1 MSKASPTPKIG
12 SASWAEVTSSEV
24 KTIAQEYD
32 CLLIDLDGTVFRGR
46 RPTDG
51 AVQSLDQVQSRK
63 LFVTNNAS
71 RSADEVAA
79 HLRELGFTATAAD
92 VVTSAQSAAHLL
104 AGQLPPDSP
113 VLIVGTDALANEIAA
128 VGLRPVRRYDDDPV
142 AVVQGLSTTT
152 GWPELAEAALAIRA
166 GALWVAANVDPTL
179 PTERGLLPG
188 NGSLVAALRTATGAE
203 PQVAGKPAPTLLT
216 DAVGRGDFR
225 APLVIGDRLDTDIEG
240 ANGAGLPSLMVLTGV
255 NTARDAVYAQPAR
268 RPTYIGH
275 DLRSL
280 HQDGKRLE
288 VGPQPGWHVDVGDAA
303 ITISADGHDQGGDGL
318 SIVRAVAGAVWDA
331 DVKGPPARIEAGD
344 DRARDALQ
352 RWSLMHLD

>member
-1 MSKASPTPKIG
+1 
-12 SASWAEVTSSEV
+12 V
-24 KTIAQEYD
+24 KSLAQQYD

-46 RPTDG
+46 QPTEG
-51 AVQSLDQVQSRK
+51 AVQALDEAESCK

-79 HLRELGFTATAAD
+79 HLRDLGFTASAAD

-104 AGQLPPDSP
+104 AGQLSPDSP
-113 VLIVGTDALANEIAA
+113 VLVVGTDALANEIAA
-128 VGLRPVRRYDDDPV
+128 VGLRPVRRYEDDPV
-142 AVVQGLSTTT
+142 AVVQGLSMTI
-152 GWPELAEAALAIRA
+152 GWPDLAEAALAIRA

-203 PQVAGKPAPTLLT
+203 PQVAGKPAPSLLN
-216 DAVGRGDFR
+216 DAVARGDFR

-240 ANGAGLPSLMVLTGV
+240 ANATGLPSLMVLTGV
-255 NTARDAVYAQPAR
+255 STARDAVFAEPAQ

-280 HQDGKRLE
+280 HQDATQLE
-288 VGPQPGWHVDVGDAA
+288 VGPQPGWRVDLGDGAA
-303 ITISADGHDQGGDGL
+303 TVSANAGEDSDGDGL
-318 SIVRAVAGAVWDA
+318 SIVRAVAGAVWGA
-331 DVKGPPARIEAGD
+331 DSRVRPVRVEAGD
-344 DRARDALQ
+344 DEARAALR
-352 RWSLMHLD
+352 RWSLVQSD